1 MSEELV
7 SPIESNVKLNIGN
20 VISEIK
26 TDFYINEVI
35 ERVKDLDICCNESYK
50 KLSYDNDNLINNN
63 FGSKSKIKRRKRKV
77 LKDDDDENS
86 QSFQKITRTEL
97 KGNVIN
103 SGVETRFSF
112 IVNGRE
118 YIVFG

>member
-7 SPIESNVKLNIGN
+7 SPIESNVKPNIGN

-35 ERVKDLDICCNESYK
+35 ENIKDLDISNNESCK
-50 KLSYDNDNLINNN
+50 KLSYDNDNIINNN

-77 LKDDDDENS
+77 LEDDESS
-86 QSFQKITRTEL
+86 QSIQKITRTEI
-97 KGNVIN
+97 KGKVIN
-103 SGVETRFSF
+103 SGDDVRFSF

>member
-50 KLSYDNDNLINNN
+50 K
-63 FGSKSKIKRRKRKV
+63 
-77 LKDDDDENS
+77 
-86 QSFQKITRTEL
+86 
-97 KGNVIN
+97 
-103 SGVETRFSF
+103 
-112 IVNGRE
+112 
-118 YIVFG
+118 